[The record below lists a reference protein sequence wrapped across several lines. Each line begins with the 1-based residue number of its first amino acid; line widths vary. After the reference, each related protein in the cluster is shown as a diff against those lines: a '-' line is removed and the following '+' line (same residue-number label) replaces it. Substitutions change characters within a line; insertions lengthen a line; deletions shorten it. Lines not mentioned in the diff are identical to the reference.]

1 MSISFSDY
9 VFDDMI
15 RDFRGNRSKHIERF
29 FCAGFDQNLSESS
42 WKAEKTKMLSKI
54 AEQETE
60 IRELKRQLG
69 KYQTPKAIQI
79 EALSDKEQKFLIQ
92 TIRILETDPSLIQG
106 RLNYFNNAFYIP
118 QHGEKLKLREFV
130 ETLKCIGRGVE
141 NGNS

>member
-79 EALSDKEQKFLIQ
+79 EALSEKEQKFLQQ